1 MQTTQLENDSVMTWT
16 ANAEKDLAG
25 YRVVWRKSGSLVWE
39 GSQWIGNAT
48 QARMKGMSKDNFIF
62 GVQAVNQRGFSSVSV
77 YPLP

>member
-1 MQTTQLENDSVMTWT
+1 
-16 ANAEKDLAG
+16 
-25 YRVVWRKSGSLVWE
+25 LVWE